1 MDTTTTRPHCTK
13 CGAYLDRA
21 PDNAFGWC
29 GACQA
34 WAQMGGMRPTPALP
48 TVPAEPA
55 WGPLAPPWSSPYSW
69 RYTCTGPDTP
79 GAWTYTAPTTVPGF
93 SGTTSEP
100 LHVPHC

>member
-34 WAQMGGMRPTPALP
+34 WAQMGGMRRAPAQPMIPDAP
-48 TVPAEPA
+48 TVPPEPA
-55 WGPLAPPWSSPYSW
+55 WWSPYSW

-79 GAWTYTAPTTVPGF
+79 GAWTYTWPLQVPGF
-93 SGTTSEP
+93 SGTITQT
-100 LHVPHC
+100 LHAPHC